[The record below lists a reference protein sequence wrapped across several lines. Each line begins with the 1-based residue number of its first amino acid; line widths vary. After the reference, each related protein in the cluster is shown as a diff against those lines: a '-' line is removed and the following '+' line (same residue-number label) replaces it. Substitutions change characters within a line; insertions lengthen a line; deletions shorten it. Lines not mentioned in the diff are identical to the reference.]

1 MITPRF
7 YGQSSDGRP
16 FIITARSAVRDENDL
31 KRVFLDAPTLT
42 LGVGS
47 PAPTRSTADRGV
59 YREDTLKLQLYGNVR
74 MDDGAGY
81 RFASDEAWST
91 PATATPPAKPSCK
104 AKVQL
109 DRCNPTPTPYMT
121 RATASS
127 SGAASRHGSTGRRA
141 KRSRNKGRLRNRH
154 EDVVDESMDG
164 ADGDRLQPVERPGS
178 VGGGAMAQTPPA
190 GGNNSSAP
198 VDISAD
204 EQEVINSQCK
214 TIFRGAVEVL
224 QDKARMRAATMTVY
238 NRRKVA
244 GQGLLGPGGNA
255 DCGDVDRVE
264 ADGNVFYVTPEQ
276 TVRGDHAVYD
286 YATDTVVVTGDVV
299 ASRARTW
306 RAATA

>member
-1 MITPRF
+1 MNRWM
-7 YGQSSDGRP
+7 
-16 FIITARSAVRDENDL
+16 
-31 KRVFLDAPTLT
+31 APTAIAFSL
-42 LGVGS
+42 LSG
-47 PAPTRSTADRGV
+47 PA
-59 YREDTLKLQLYGNVR
+59 L
-74 MDDGAGY
+74 
-81 RFASDEAWST
+81 
-91 PATATPPAKPSCK
+91 
-104 AKVQL
+104 
-109 DRCNPTPTPYMT
+109 
-121 RATASS
+121 
-127 SGAASRHGSTGRRA
+127 
-141 KRSRNKGRLRNRH
+141 
-154 EDVVDESMDG
+154 
-164 ADGDRLQPVERPGS
+164 
-178 VGGGAMAQTPPA
+178 VGGGALAQTSA

-244 GQGLLGPGGNA
+244 GKAAATPGGNA

-299 ASRARTW
+299 AVQGQDVARGDRMTIKTKTNDVKMESNATGRGKTRVRAVLYPSDKDKKP
-306 RAATA
+306 AGQP

>member
-1 MITPRF
+1 MNRWM
-7 YGQSSDGRP
+7 
-16 FIITARSAVRDENDL
+16 
-31 KRVFLDAPTLT
+31 APTAIAFSL
-42 LGVGS
+42 LSG
-47 PAPTRSTADRGV
+47 PA
-59 YREDTLKLQLYGNVR
+59 L
-74 MDDGAGY
+74 
-81 RFASDEAWST
+81 
-91 PATATPPAKPSCK
+91 
-104 AKVQL
+104 
-109 DRCNPTPTPYMT
+109 
-121 RATASS
+121 
-127 SGAASRHGSTGRRA
+127 
-141 KRSRNKGRLRNRH
+141 
-154 EDVVDESMDG
+154 
-164 ADGDRLQPVERPGS
+164 
-178 VGGGAMAQTPPA
+178 VGGGALAQTSA

-244 GQGLLGPGGNA
+244 GKAAATPGGNA

-299 ASRARTW
+299 AVQGQDVARGDRMTIKTKTNDVKMESNATGRGKTRVRAVLYPSDKDKKP
-306 RAATA
+306 AGKP